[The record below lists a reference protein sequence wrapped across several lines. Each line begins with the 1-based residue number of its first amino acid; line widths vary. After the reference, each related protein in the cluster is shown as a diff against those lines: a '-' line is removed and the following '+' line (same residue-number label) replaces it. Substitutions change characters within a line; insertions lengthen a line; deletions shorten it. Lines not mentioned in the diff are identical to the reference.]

1 MTKRAIE
8 VGSMDLEARER
19 AVSVLFWDIR
29 GCTSY
34 AEERR
39 ARDVFSTVN
48 RYTERASSIVEKYGG
63 SVVEFHGDGLM
74 AVFGAPQPV
83 ADKERAAVLAGRDII
98 AAVRSLARSGEAPGP
113 AEISVGVGIAT
124 GAAFVG
130 NIQAADRLIWTAL
143 GNTTNL
149 AARLQAQTSQF
160 TRAGASTS
168 TVGGAC
174 SKISSTGYSSG

>member
-29 GCTSY
+29 GYTSY

-63 SVVEFHGDGLM
+63 
-74 AVFGAPQPV
+74 
-83 ADKERAAVLAGRDII
+83 
-98 AAVRSLARSGEAPGP
+98 
-113 AEISVGVGIAT
+113 
-124 GAAFVG
+124 
-130 NIQAADRLIWTAL
+130 
-143 GNTTNL
+143 
-149 AARLQAQTSQF
+149 TS
-160 TRAGASTS
+160 S
-168 TVGGAC
+168 
-174 SKISSTGYSSG
+174 SSTAMG